1 MNTFLS
7 WEDIRGQEESFGFR
21 LQNALN
27 QLGIVDM
34 CKELSICHACV
45 RIKNPDNVTALK
57 ESVSQVGV
65 IISSAVVNGRE
76 ILIIQL
82 DNPLSVS
89 GWYVSGIELPY
100 PKKNHS
106 YEDGLEHVEFVL
118 PDTENTMDAVREKVT
133 TIIKNISLEE
143 LKQNYS
149 YSEDEPQAEGDQK
162 PNPTISIKVDGVGI
176 KFHALSIQD
185 VVGFSESN

>member
-1 MNTFLS
+1 
-7 WEDIRGQEESFGFR
+7 
-21 LQNALN
+21 
-27 QLGIVDM
+27 
-34 CKELSICHACV
+34 
-45 RIKNPDNVTALK
+45 
-57 ESVSQVGV
+57 
-65 IISSAVVNGRE
+65 
-76 ILIIQL
+76 
-82 DNPLSVS
+82 
-89 GWYVSGIELPY
+89 
-100 PKKNHS
+100 
-106 YEDGLEHVEFVL
+106 
-118 PDTENTMDAVREKVT
+118 VREKVT